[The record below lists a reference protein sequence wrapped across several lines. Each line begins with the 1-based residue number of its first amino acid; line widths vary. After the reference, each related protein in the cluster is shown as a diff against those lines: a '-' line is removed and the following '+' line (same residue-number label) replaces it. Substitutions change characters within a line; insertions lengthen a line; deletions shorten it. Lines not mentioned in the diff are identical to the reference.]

1 MSEFLSGMDA
11 QGRVGGVSLVDL
23 VAEFGSPLYVYDGDA
38 IRAQFRAY
46 LAHGLPRE
54 LQLHFAMKANSN
66 LAILRLLAAEGA
78 GCDIVSGG
86 ELARVLQAGGD
97 AAQVV
102 FSGVAKSDAE
112 MQAALAAGIGC
123 FNVESAAE
131 LQCLAEVATAMGKVA
146 PVALRVNPDVDAKT
160 HPYISTGMR
169 ENKFGVALEDAPA
182 LYRWAAVQPSLRV
195 VGVGCHIG
203 SQIRSLAPFLEAAD
217 SVLALADALVA
228 EGIALGHVDLG
239 GGLGIETADDFMALT
254 PADLSRTLL
263 ERVGERPLRL
273 HLQPGR
279 SLVGNA
285 GLLLSQVVFRKSQ
298 SGRDFLMLDAA
309 MNDYVRP
316 ALYQVRPSLV
326 NVSRPYDGVSR
337 MDVVGPVCESG
348 DTFAR
353 DFPICGERGDV
364 VVIPGT
370 GAYGFSMASNYNS
383 RPRPA
388 EVLIEGGQARLI
400 RRRETFADL
409 WAQEVL

>member
-1 MSEFLSGMDA
+1 MW
-11 QGRVGGVSLVDL
+11 
-23 VAEFGSPLYVYDGDA
+23 
-38 IRAQFRAY
+38 
-46 LAHGLPRE
+46 
-54 LQLHFAMKANSN
+54 
-66 LAILRLLAAEGA
+66 
-78 GCDIVSGG
+78 
-86 ELARVLQAGGD
+86 
-97 AAQVV
+97 
-102 FSGVAKSDAE
+102 
-112 MQAALAAGIGC
+112 
-123 FNVESAAE
+123 ESAAE
-131 LQCLAEVATAMGKVA
+131 LQCLAEVASAMGKVA

-182 LYRWAAVQPSLRV
+182 LYRWVALQPSLRV

-203 SQIRSLAPFLEAAD
+203 SQIRSLAPFLQAAD

-228 EGIALGHVDLG
+228 EGIALAHVDLG

-254 PADLSRTLL
+254 PADLSRALL

-298 SGRDFLMLDAA
+298 SGREFLMLDAA

>member
-1 MSEFLSGMDA
+1 MSEFLSGLDLR
-11 QGRVGGVSLVDL
+11 GCVGGVSLVDL
-23 VAEFGSPLYVYDGDA
+23 VAKFGSPLYVYDGDA
-38 IRAQFRAY
+38 IRARFCGY
-46 LAHGLPRE
+46 LAHGLPRG
-54 LQLHFAMKANSN
+54 LSLHYALKANSN

-78 GCDIVSGG
+78 GFDIVSGG
-86 ELARVLQAGGD
+86 ELARVLQAGGEP
-97 AAQVV
+97 AQVV
-102 FSGVAKSDAE
+102 FSGVAKTDAE
-112 MQAALAAGIGC
+112 MEAALAAGIGC

-131 LQCLAEVATAMGKVA
+131 LHRLAEVAAAMGVVA

-182 LYRWAAVQPSLRV
+182 LYRFAAAQPSLRV
-195 VGVGCHIG
+195 IGVGCHIG
-203 SQIRSLAPFLEAAD
+203 SQIRALEPFLEAAD
-217 SVLALADALVA
+217 SVLALADALLA
-228 EGIALGHVDLG
+228 EGIALQHIDLG
-239 GGLGIETADDFMALT
+239 GGLGIVTEDAVMPLS
-254 PADLSRTLL
+254 PAELSRALL
-263 ERVGERPLRL
+263 EKVGERPLRL

-285 GLLLSQVVFRKSQ
+285 GLLLSRVVFRKSQ
-298 SGRDFLMLDAA
+298 SGREFLMLDAA

-364 VVIPGT
+364 VAIPGT

-388 EVLIEGGQARLI
+388 EVLIEGGKARLI
-400 RRRETFADL
+400 RRRETFEDL